1 MPSSNEDKAGLLLF
15 LSLLSALCF
24 NFPVVRMLGK
34 VRLVAG
40 IPMLYFFIFLLW
52 LLAIVATWYVLGR
65 EDKTNPKQN

>member
-34 VRLVAG
+34 ARLVAG

-52 LLAIVATWYVLGR
+52 LLAIVATWYLLGR
-65 EDKTNPKQN
+65 EDKANPKKN